1 MALHLVRHGLA
12 GAQRTWKGDDELRPL
27 TPAGRRQATVLVDEL
42 TAHPVTL
49 VLSSRFRRCVE
60 TVEPTATALGL
71 PVDEHDGLAEEA
83 SVEQT
88 WTLLEMLAI
97 AGTEAVL
104 CSHANV
110 LGAVLDRAHRRGVE
124 VVAADW
130 SSREGCVWR
139 LEADDGGTFCR
150 AVLATTPT

>member
-12 GAQRTWKGDDELRPL
+12 GAQRTWEGHDELRPL
-27 TPAGRRQATVLVDEL
+27 TPAGRRQSTALVAEL
-42 TAHPVTL
+42 TSHPVTL

-60 TVEPTATALGL
+60 TVEPAAAALGL
-71 PVDEHDGLAEEA
+71 PVDLHDGLAEEA
-83 SVEQT
+83 SVEQA

-110 LGAVLDRAHRRGVE
+110 LGAVLDRAHRRGIE
-124 VVAADW
+124 VVAAEW
-130 SSREGCVWR
+130 SSREACVWR
-139 LEADDGGTFCR
+139 IETDTDGTICR
-150 AVLATTPT
+150 AVLAATP